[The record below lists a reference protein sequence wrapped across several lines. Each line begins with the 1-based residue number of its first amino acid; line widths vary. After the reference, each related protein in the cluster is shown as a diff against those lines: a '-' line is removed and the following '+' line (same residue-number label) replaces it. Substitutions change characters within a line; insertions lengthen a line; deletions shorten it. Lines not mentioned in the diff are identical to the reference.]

1 MKNLL
6 DTLARYEFSEATGA
20 DVCNAVIA
28 EIVARPAVATIND
41 ARALIRPSRL
51 RLDVMEYLLDLAR
64 GSTVIRVCS
73 HCGHPTQ
80 PQTTISPDVLAVI
93 VEWERS

>member
-1 MKNLL
+1 MKNLA

-28 EIVARPAVATIND
+28 EIVARPDVATIRD
-41 ARALIRPSRL
+41 ALALIHRSRL
-51 RLDVMEYLLDLAR
+51 RADVREYLYDLAR
-64 GSTVIRVCS
+64 GSKIIRVCS

-80 PQTTISPDVLAVI
+80 PQTTVSPDALAVI
-93 VEWERS
+93 VEWGRA